1 MSNLI
6 AVAYPDVAT
15 AEQVRAKLVDLQKQK
30 LITVEDAVVVE
41 RRADGKVKLHQAMST
56 VGAGAAGGALW
67 GGLIGLLF
75 FMPFLGMAIGG
86 ATGAAVGSAQDF
98 GVDDD
103 FMRKVAAGLTPGSA
117 AVFTLVSDAVTEK
130 VLPELAP
137 FGGQIIQT
145 SLSTADEEHLREAVA
160 TVRAGAAHAA

>member
-41 RRADGKVKLHQAMST
+41 RRADGKVKLHQAVNT

-86 ATGAAVGSAQDF
+86 ATGAAVGAAQDF

-103 FMRKVAAGLTPGSA
+103 FMRKLGNGLTPGA
-117 AVFTLVSDAVTEK
+117 AALITLVGDAVTEK

-137 FGGQIIQT
+137 FGGQLIQT